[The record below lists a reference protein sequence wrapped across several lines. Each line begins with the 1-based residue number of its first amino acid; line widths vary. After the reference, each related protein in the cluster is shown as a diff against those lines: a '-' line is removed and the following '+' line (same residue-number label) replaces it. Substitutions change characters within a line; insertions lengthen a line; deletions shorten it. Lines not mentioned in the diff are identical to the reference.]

1 MKFKKQQSGEGA
13 PSIQVN
19 ITETA
24 DRGRSNLFH
33 WGSTFFE
40 PQKSPNNPTPTGRN
54 GGEGSTIRAPEKKL
68 TLFALRLAILEKA
81 ASGLGTLAFIWATV
95 VLLGGFAV
103 LLETIDFWFV
113 TVILLIEGTRIFSR
127 SHELEWQHQATWTLG
142 DAGWNSFQAI
152 KSSSRF
158 IFQKIKAI
166 FQLPSITKTD
176 GDRSRTITQSNQTIR
191 EVHNQ
196 VVQHMLKRTWY
207 IPNVPLIPHAG
218 WIFLLKNVS
227 MILIW
232 LQILSATACVTL
244 SSMRLIKQHY
254 GGVGQDDQKRNRK
267 PALDIFYGLALA
279 EALMFL
285 LEKAYW
291 NWKISYGELL
301 EHVSLECE
309 LGPSG
314 IISIKRFFY
323 DAYSKCINGSIFD
336 GLKTDLVTYSQELL
350 DSDFPDEQLIGAR
363 ILQKLVK
370 SNQFASETLRKI
382 GTSTS
387 VIERLVDM
395 LNWKN
400 PTEEEIRGCAAE
412 IVSKLAGRKQNALR
426 VAGIPGAMESISSLL
441 CTGRSSNAKSH
452 DVHQNPV
459 IADQPDYDF
468 AGFNLLGLLI
478 LKKLA
483 HDHENCGKIGNARGL
498 LPNIIDFTNTCQSL
512 LRNDQAPE
520 SQIKAVK
527 RSLQVVKML
536 VSTTGNTGTML
547 RQEISEIVFTVSNI
561 REILQY
567 GESHMVLQKLGIEI
581 LESLAMDENA
591 REKIGSTGGI
601 IKLLLFIFFRPGFT
615 EDENS
620 VSNEAAKAL
629 AMLALESK
637 KNCERIL
644 KVQEVMDR
652 LIGVLNDP
660 VLRINASRI
669 LRNLCAYSAT
679 ERSDRLRGVVAAMPT
694 VLRAIMLEKDKLL
707 EVSIGLTTQI
717 CKFMSSTEFSKEL
730 ERAGIKETDLVQKLI
745 EILNKYNYPEI
756 KVPRIRRFV
765 IELAIWM
772 MKSDTNY
779 IRLYK
784 NFEMD
789 KLLEN
794 VAETTSELE
803 CFHVFSGSVGLSK
816 HSRTLSSVVD
826 TALELMTDD

>member
-1 MKFKKQQSGEGA
+1 MRFKKQESGEGE

-19 ITETA
+19 IMETA
-24 DRGRSNLFH
+24 DGGSNNLFY

-40 PQKSPNNPTPTGRN
+40 PQKTPSNPTPAGRN
-54 GGEGSTIRAPEKKL
+54 GSQGSTIRAPEKKL

-95 VLLGGFAV
+95 VLLGGFASM
-103 LLETIDFWFV
+103 LEKRDFWSV
-113 TVILLIEGTRIFSR
+113 TIILLIEGTRIFSR
-127 SHELEWQHQATWTLG
+127 SHELEWQHEATWTLSE
-142 DAGWNSFQAI
+142 AGWNSFEAI

-158 IFQKIKAI
+158 IFRRIKAI

-176 GDRSRTITQSNQTIR
+176 GDRCRRITGSNQTVT
-191 EVHNQ
+191 EFQNQ
-196 VVQHMLKRTWY
+196 VVQQMRRRTWY
-207 IPNVPLIPHAG
+207 TPNVPLIPHAG

-227 MILIW
+227 RILTW
-232 LQILSATACVTL
+232 LQLLSATACVTL
-244 SSMRLIKQHY
+244 SLMRLIKQDY
-254 GGVGQDDQKRNRK
+254 GEVGQDNETKNGK
-267 PALDIFYGLALA
+267 AALDIFYGLALA

-291 NWKISYGELL
+291 NWKISYGKLL
-301 EHVSLECE
+301 EDVSLECE
-309 LGPSG
+309 LGLSG

-336 GLKTDLVTYSQELL
+336 GLKIELVTYSQELL
-350 DSDFPDEQLIGAR
+350 DSDFPDEQIIGAR

-382 GTSTS
+382 GTSTW

-400 PTEEEIRGCAAE
+400 PTEEEIRRCAAE
-412 IVSKLAGRKQNALR
+412 IVSKLAGKKQNALR
-426 VAGIPGAMESISSLL
+426 VSGIPGAMESISSLL
-441 CTGRSSNAKSH
+441 HTGRISNAKSH
-452 DVHQNPV
+452 DVHRNSIIP
-459 IADQPDYDF
+459 DQADYDF
-468 AGFNLLGLLI
+468 SVFNLYGLLI

-498 LPNIIDFTNTCQSL
+498 LPNIIDLTSTGQSL
-512 LRNDQAPE
+512 LRNDRAPE

-536 VSTTGNTGTML
+536 VSTTGNTGKML
-547 RQEISEIVFTVSNI
+547 RQAISEIVFTVSNI
-561 REILQY
+561 RDILQY
-567 GESHMVLQKLGIEI
+567 GESHLVLQKLAIEI
-581 LESLAMDENA
+581 LQSLAMDENA

-601 IKLLLFIFFRPGFT
+601 VKLLLLIFFRPGFT
-615 EDENS
+615 EDENEL
-620 VSNEAAKAL
+620 SNQAGEAL

-644 KVQEVMDR
+644 KVQQVLDCLVSM
-652 LIGVLNDP
+652 LNDP
-660 VLRINASRI
+660 VLRINAFRI

-679 ERSDRLRGVVAAMPT
+679 ECSDRLKGVTAAMPT

-717 CKFMSSTEFSKEL
+717 CKFMSSTKFAEEL
-730 ERAGIKETDLVQKLI
+730 EQAGIKETDLIQKLI

-756 KVPRIRRFV
+756 KVPRIRR
-765 IELAIWM
+765 
-772 MKSDTNY
+772 NH
-779 IRLYK
+779 IRARMLPCFLWK
-784 NFEMD
+784 RRTEQAQQNS
-789 KLLEN
+789 LLCCRYS
-794 VAETTSELE
+794 T
-803 CFHVFSGSVGLSK
+803 
-816 HSRTLSSVVD
+816 RVD
-826 TALELMTDD
+826 NW